1 MDNFI
6 SKSKSFIPLFQ
17 PSKNKNIILSMKG
30 MPKANSFGP
39 CSFTNSKN
47 NTISNVYNNS
57 PEINIKD
64 KIASQSLINL
74 KNLSFKLLFNSK
86 SKKQKI
92 NLDIN
97 ALINHKSLSNRFF
110 SSLINERR
118 NENNKE
124 AKKEK
129 MTLTVEEKNKI
140 KSIIKNF
147 HDNKIT
153 TMELYRLE
161 KNNPL
166 NSITKSNFRFLSK
179 ESNKAFSIKRRG
191 RKKKQI
197 NKIFLTSSNMIGK
210 FNYKT
215 NKILENSTKEMK
227 FSKNINEF
235 RKQIINSY
243 SDYEN
248 KINEIKKKKSYYYEA
263 LNIFEECD
271 EKKIK
276 DAQKLEEIFYK
287 KKSTNF
293 LGGMPKYLYIKELNK
308 TTENEIG
315 NIDNTLNEYLKNN
328 LLYNNN
334 NLNYKN
340 ALVNNR
346 LKTVQSEKILLET
359 KKNFEKFLRKKF
371 KNKAKIFADTL
382 YDIKDLPDKVS
393 KKKKEPNYFH
403 FNMNN
408 LRRIIQ
414 VNSIKKNLYSIEE
427 DDLLINNIKKL
438 KEEIRKTEN
447 SFYTLFKGS
456 KHTLDFL
463 KGKVKPSTKQKLSIM
478 KNSHF
483 GIPC

>member
-74 KNLSFKLLFNSK
+74 KNLSFKLLLNEK
-86 SKKQKI
+86 RKKKKI

-97 ALINHKSLSNRFF
+97 TLINHKSLSKRFF
-110 SSLINERR
+110 SSLNNERR
-118 NENNKE
+118 NENNEKV
-124 AKKEK
+124 KKEK

-147 HDNKIT
+147 QDNKIT

-161 KNNPL
+161 KNYPL

-210 FNYKT
+210 FNNKT
-215 NKILENSTKEMK
+215 NKILENSIKELR
-227 FSKNINEF
+227 FSKNVNEF

-287 KKSTNF
+287 KKSTNLF
-293 LGGMPKYLYIKELNK
+293 RGKPMYLYIKELNK

-340 ALVNNR
+340 ALVN
-346 LKTVQSEKILLET
+346 KKILIQT

-427 DDLLINNIKKL
+427 DDLLIKNTKKL

>member
-1 MDNFI
+1 M
-6 SKSKSFIPLFQ
+6 
-17 PSKNKNIILSMKG
+17 ILSMKE
-30 MPKANSFGP
+30 MPKANSLGP
-39 CSFTNSKN
+39 SSFTNSKN
-47 NTISNVYNNS
+47 NTISNVYNNAT
-57 PEINIKD
+57 EISIKD

-74 KNLSFKLLFNSK
+74 KNLSFKLLLNEK
-86 SKKQKI
+86 RKKKKI

-97 ALINHKSLSNRFF
+97 ILINHKSLSKRFF
-110 SSLINERR
+110 SSLNNERR
-118 NENNKE
+118 NENNKKV
-124 AKKEK
+124 KKEK
-129 MTLTVEEKNKI
+129 MALSVEEKNEI

-147 HDNKIT
+147 QDNKIT

-161 KNNPL
+161 KNYPL

-179 ESNKAFSIKRRG
+179 ESNKTFSKKRKG
-191 RKKKQI
+191 RKKDQI

-215 NKILENSTKEMK
+215 NKILKNSIKDMR

-248 KINEIKKKKSYYYEA
+248 KINEIKKKKLYYYEA
-263 LNIFEECD
+263 LNIFEECE

-276 DAQKLEEIFYK
+276 NAQKLEEIFYK
-287 KKSTNF
+287 KKSTNLF
-293 LGGMPKYLYIKELNK
+293 RGKPINLYIKELNK
-308 TTENEIG
+308 KTENEMG
-315 NIDNTLNEYLKNN
+315 NIDNTLNKYLKNN
-328 LLYNNN
+328 LFYNN

-340 ALVNNR
+340 TLVNNR
-346 LKTVQSEKILLET
+346 LKTVQSEKILIET
-359 KKNFEKFLRKKF
+359 KKNFEKFLKKKF

-382 YDIKDLPDKVS
+382 YDIKDLPNKES
-393 KKKKEPNYFH
+393 KKKIEPNYFH
-403 FNMNN
+403 LNMNN

-427 DDLLINNIKKL
+427 DDDLLIKNTKKL

-463 KGKVKPSTKQKLSIM
+463 KGKVKPSTIQKLSIM